1 MKKWTYVLTLIA
13 LIGLL
18 AACGSK
24 SSTGTDT
31 GSANEAGA
39 EGGKE
44 TVKLVVGASPVP
56 HAEILKHIAP
66 KLKEQ
71 GIELEVKEFTDY
83 VQPNVQVHE
92 KQLDANFF
100 QHKPYMDNEVTEKGY
115 DLVSVGNVH
124 VEPFGG
130 YSKSIKSIDEL
141 KDGDTVAI
149 PNDPTNGGRSLLLLE
164 KQGLIKLKEGAG
176 LNAGV
181 KDIAENPKNLKFKE
195 LEAAML
201 PRTLDEVN
209 LALINTN
216 YALEAGLNPTKDALF
231 IEDKES
237 PYANILTARSD
248 NKDSDAIQKLLA
260 ALQSDD
266 VKQFIGEKYE
276 GSIVPAF

>member
-13 LIGLL
+13 LIGVL

-24 SSTGTDT
+24 QDAGSDT
-31 GSANEAGA
+31 ESNAAGG

-44 TVKLVVGASPVP
+44 MVKLVVGASPVP

-71 GIELEVKEFTDY
+71 GIELKVKEFTDY

-100 QHKPYMDNEVTEKGY
+100 QHKPYMDNEVTDKGY

-130 YSKSIKSIDEL
+130 YSKSINSIDEL

-164 KQGLIKLKEGAG
+164 KQGLIKFKEGAG
-176 LNAGV
+176 LNVSV

-216 YALEAGLNPTKDALF
+216 YALEAGLNPMEDGLF
-231 IEDKES
+231 IEDKDS
-237 PYANILTARSD
+237 PYANILTARND

-266 VKQFIGEKYE
+266 VKQFISEKYE